1 MSFILIGVVATLSMW
16 EKSLLSFMLAQ
27 QYFKLENVK
36 ANEGGEDAAAAAAT
50 AANGEDGA
58 AKPKPLPRLS

>member
-1 MSFILIGVVATLSMW
+1 MVATLSMC
-16 EKSLLSFMLAQ
+16 ENSLLSFMLAQ

-36 ANEGGEDAAAAAAT
+36 ANEGGEDAAAAAAAT

>member
-1 MSFILIGVVATLSMW
+1 
-16 EKSLLSFMLAQ
+16 MLAQ

-36 ANEGGEDAAAAAAT
+36 ANEGGEDAAAAAAAT